1 MFEFFRK
8 HTWLLQVVLAF
19 VVVAFVGTSVYQGY
33 GRMMGDEEATV
44 AHIDGR
50 KLTRSEWEFAQ
61 REQIDR
67 IRRQMPNVDPKLF
80 DTPEMKRQSLDLLV
94 RERVTLVAADKLN
107 LSVTNERLQREL
119 MSVPQLASLRRAD
132 GSFDLDAYKMMLQA
146 QGYTPAGFEA
156 QLRQDLLLRQVF
168 QGLNATPIAPPA
180 VAAAALDAMYQQ
192 REVQVQRFNAKDSA
206 DKASPTDADIEK
218 YYKDPANAAQFTA
231 PETASVEYVVL
242 DLAAIKKGIA
252 VSDKDLREYYT
263 SNEKRYTSVEE
274 RRASHILVKADKDAS
289 ADVKTKAKAKAEAL
303 LAEVKKNP
311 ASFAEVARKNSDDDS
326 SASKG
331 GDLEF
336 SARDGLAAKPLA
348 DAIFSMSK
356 ADEIGPLVESEFG
369 YHIVKL
375 TAIRGG
381 EKRPFESVRAEIE
394 SEVQTQ
400 LAQKRYSEAAV
411 DFSNMVEDQSD
422 SLKPVAD
429 KYKLAVRTAQDVHR
443 AAAPGATGEL
453 ANPKFLEALFG
464 TDAVRNKRNTQAI
477 EIAPSTMA
485 SGRIVKYEAAHQLPL
500 ADVKAKVRERVV
512 VQQSAALARKLGEAR
527 LAELKAAPATAM
539 SEPAVTVSRANPGE
553 LGGALLDAILKAPA
567 TKPPAFVGVDLGDQG
582 YAVARIGKVLGRD
595 PKVADAAR
603 AQREYAQAWGDAETR
618 AYYAALKQ
626 RFKVDIKPAVLAA
639 TDPSGAASAVVK

>member
-19 VVVAFVGTSVYQGY
+19 VVLAFVGTSVYQGY
-33 GRMMGDEEATV
+33 GRLTSDEEATV

-80 DTPEMKRQSLDLLV
+80 DTPEMKRQSLDLVV
-94 RERVTLVAADKLN
+94 RERVTLAAADKLN
-107 LSVTNERLQREL
+107 LTVSADRLQREL
-119 MSVPQLASLRRAD
+119 MSVPQVASLRRPD
-132 GSFDLDAYKMMLQA
+132 GSFDIDAYKMMLQA
-146 QGYTPAGFEA
+146 QGYTPASFEG

-168 QGLNATPIAPPA
+168 QGLNTSAIAPPA
-180 VAAAALDAMYQQ
+180 VAATALDAMYQQ
-192 REVQVQRFNAKDSA
+192 REVQIQRFNAKDSA
-206 DKASPTDADIEK
+206 DKVAPTDADIEK
-218 YYKDPANAAQFTA
+218 YYKDPVNTAQFTA

-242 DLAAIKKGIA
+242 DLAAIKKGIT
-252 VSDKDLREYYT
+252 VSDKDLREYYA
-263 SNEKRYTSVEE
+263 SNEKRYTSIEE
-274 RRASHILVKADKDAS
+274 RRASHILVKVDAGAS
-289 ADVKTKAKAKAEAL
+289 ADVKAKAKAKAEAL

-311 ASFAEVARKNSDDDS
+311 ASFAEVARKSSDDDS

-348 DAIFSMSK
+348 DAVFALK
-356 ADEIGPLVESEFG
+356 VDEIGPLVESEFG

-381 EKRPFESVRAEIE
+381 DKKPFEAVRAEIE
-394 SEVQTQ
+394 AEVQTQ

-411 DFSNMVEDQSD
+411 EFSNMVEDQSD

-429 KYKLAVRTAQDVHR
+429 KYKLELRTAQDVHR
-443 AAAPGATGEL
+443 APAPGASGAL

-464 TDAVRNKRNTQAI
+464 NDALRNKRNTQAI
-477 EIAPSTMA
+477 EVAPSTMA

-512 VQQSAALARKLGEAR
+512 AQQSAALARKLGEAR
-527 LAELKAAPATAM
+527 LAELKAAPTAAM
-539 SEPAVTVSRANPGE
+539 TEPSVTVSRAKAGGE
-553 LGGALLDAILKAPA
+553 FSGALLDAILKAPA
-567 TKPPAFVGVDLGDQG
+567 TTLPAVVGVDLGDLG

-595 PKVADAAR
+595 PQVADATR
-603 AQREYAQAWGDAETR
+603 AQREYAQTWSDAETR

-626 RFKVDIKPAVLAA
+626 RFKVEIKPSVLAA
-639 TDPSGAASAVVK
+639 TEPSGAASAVVK

>member
-19 VVVAFVGTSVYQGY
+19 VVIAFVGTSVYQGY

-94 RERVTLVAADKLN
+94 RERVTLAAADKLN

-119 MSVPQLASLRRAD
+119 MNVPQLASLRRAD
-132 GSFDLDAYKMMLQA
+132 GTFDFDTYKMMLQA
-146 QGYTPAGFEA
+146 QGYTPASFEG

-168 QGLNATPIAPPA
+168 QGLNATPIAPTA

-206 DKASPTDADIEK
+206 DKVAPTDADIEK
-218 YYKDPANAAQFTA
+218 YYKDPLNAAQFTA

-242 DLAAIKKGIA
+242 DLAAIKKGIT

-263 SNEKRYTSVEE
+263 ANEKRYTTVEE

-289 ADVKTKAKAKAEAL
+289 ADVKAKAKAKAEAL

-348 DAIFSMSK
+348 DAVFSLK
-356 ADEIGPLVESEFG
+356 VDEIGPLVETEFG

-381 EKRPFESVRAEIE
+381 DKRPFDAVRAEIE

-411 DFSNMVEDQSD
+411 EFSNMVEDQSD
-422 SLKPVAD
+422 SLKPAVD
-429 KYKLAVRTAQDVHR
+429 KFKLELRSGQDVHR
-443 AAAPGATGEL
+443 AAAPGASGAL

-464 TDAVRNKRNTQAI
+464 NDAVRNKRNTQAI

-512 VQQSAALARKLGEAR
+512 AQQSAALARKLGEAR
-527 LAELKAAPATAM
+527 LAELKAAPATTM
-539 SEPAVTVSRANPGE
+539 SEPTVTVSRAQPKD
-553 LGGALLDAILKAPA
+553 LGGVLLDAVLKAPA
-567 TKPPAFVGVDLGDQG
+567 AKPPAFVGVDLGEQG

-595 PKVADAAR
+595 PQVADATR

-626 RFKVDIKPAVLAA
+626 RFNVDIKPAVLAA